1 MSLKLSKPKA
11 TKKRVILISLI
22 LVAVVGVVC
31 AVLVTRRAGK
41 VRANVACGELKK
53 TGLQNTVSVSGTIQS
68 KNSFSVYSTLTYPV
82 AKVSVSA
89 GDEVKKGDIL
99 AVLDTSSLE
108 KDLEQQKA
116 TMSAS
121 DASASL
127 AVQQASDSYE
137 TALDLYNHNQ
147 SPDIVTAQSQ
157 LDSAKS
163 ALQTEQSTYN
173 ADQFSYG
180 NGQLSKLEMD
190 AESAKLAQAQ
200 EAVTNAQKT
209 LAAAQKKAQQDL
221 RTAQS
226 NYQDAVNK
234 AGDKTQQAA
243 LAKIQKSLDDCIL
256 TAPSDGTVTV
266 CSATVGAVPN
276 GVLFKVE
283 DTSNLEVD
291 AQVKEIDVDNV
302 KPGNK
307 ATVTTDATGETA
319 FPASVTSVAPAATQ
333 GTQGTG
339 DVTFDTKIT
348 IAGRNPS
355 LHIGMTA
362 RAGIVLEEKSS
373 VFAVPYDALLQKA
386 DGSYTLMVAEKAD
399 YLYKV
404 REVPVKTGIETDV
417 SVEISGAGLKD
428 GMLYVA
434 NPTSV
439 SAGDVIQPGS
449 SASSS
454 SSGEG

>member
-1 MSLKLSKPKA
+1 MSLKLSKPKF
-11 TKKRVILISLI
+11 TKKRVILVSLA

-31 AVLVTRRAGK
+31 AISVSGRARK
-41 VRANVACGELKK
+41 VRANVACGQLVK
-53 TGLQNTVSVSGTIQS
+53 TSLQDTVSVSGTIQS
-68 KNSFSVYSTLTYPV
+68 KNSSDVYSTLTYPV

-89 GDEVKKGDIL
+89 GDKVKKGDIL

-116 TMSAS
+116 TMSTS
-121 DASASL
+121 STSESL
-127 AVQQASDSYE
+127 AAQQASDSYE

-147 SPDIVTAQSQ
+147 NPDIVSATSQ

-163 ALQTEQSTYN
+163 ALQTEQNTYN
-173 ADQFSYG
+173 ADKFSYD
-180 NGQLSKLEMD
+180 NGQLSKVEMD
-190 AESAKLAQAQ
+190 AEAAKLAQAQ
-200 EAVTNAQKT
+200 ESVANAQKT

-234 AGDKTQQAA
+234 AADKSQQAA
-243 LAKIQKSLDDCIL
+243 LEKIQKSLDDCIL
-256 TAPSDGTVTV
+256 TAPADGTVTV

-283 DTSNLEVD
+283 DASSLEVD
-291 AQVKEIDVDNV
+291 TQVKEIDVDSV

-307 ATVTTDATGETA
+307 ATITTDATGDA
-319 FPASVTSVAPAATQ
+319 AIPATVTSVAPAATQ
-333 GTQGTG
+333 STQGTG

-348 IAGRNPS
+348 VTGQNPS
-355 LHIGMTA
+355 LRIGMTA
-362 RAGIVLEEKSS
+362 RASIVLQEKSG
-373 VFAVPYDALLQKA
+373 VFVVPYDALLQKP
-386 DGSYTLMVAEKAD
+386 DGSYALMVAEKTD

-404 REVPVKTGIETDV
+404 REVPVKTGLETDV

-428 GMLYVA
+428 GMMYVS
-434 NPTSV
+434 NPESV

-449 SASSS
+449 ASSS
-454 SSGEG
+454 SASGEG